1 MPKIGVVGAGNVGA
15 SAALYAAEAEL
26 GDVVLVDILEGVAKG
41 KALDLLEAGP
51 VRGYDSYVEGSGD
64 LRALAGSDLVIVTAG
79 LPRKPGMTR
88 LDLLKAN
95 ADIIRGVAEAI
106 KKHAPDAI
114 VITVT
119 NPLDVMTYLT
129 YRITGF
135 PRERVI
141 GMAGVLDSARFRT
154 FLAEEIG
161 VSVEDVQAMVLGGH
175 GDTMVPSVRYSTVAG
190 IPLPDLVKMGWTSQ
204 KRLDEIVQRTRDG
217 GAEIV
222 KLLQT
227 GSAFYAPAS
236 SAVQMAESILRDK
249 KRLLPAA
256 AYLNGEYGQRDLYL
270 GVPCILGSRGIEK
283 IIELDLTGEDKAAL
297 AKSAEEVR
305 KGIAD
310 LALEPATR

>member
-51 VRGYDSYVEGSGD
+51 VRDYDSYVEGSGD

-95 ADIIRGVAEAI
+95 ADIVRGVAEAI
-106 KKHAPDAI
+106 RTHAPNAI
-114 VITVT
+114 VIMVT

-129 YRITGF
+129 YRVTGF
-135 PRERVI
+135 PRERVM

-175 GDTMVPSVRYSTVAG
+175 GDTMVPLLRYSTVSG
-190 IPLPDLVKMGWTSQ
+190 IPVETFIRKE
-204 KRLDEIVQRTRDG
+204 RLAEIVQRTRDG

-249 KRLLPAA
+249 KRLLPTA
-256 AYLNGEYGQRDLYL
+256 AYLDGEYGQRDLYL
-270 GVPCILGSRGIEK
+270 GVPCILGSRGVEK
-283 IIELDLTGEDKAAL
+283 IVELELTAEDQAAL

-310 LALEPATR
+310 LSLEPATR

>member
-1 MPKIGVVGAGNVGA
+1 MPRIGVVGAGNVGA

-64 LRALAGSDLVIVTAG
+64 LRALAGCDLVIVTAG

-95 ADIIRGVAEAI
+95 ADIVRGVAEAI
-106 KKHAPDAI
+106 KAHAPDAI
-114 VITVT
+114 VIMVT

-135 PRERVI
+135 PRERVM

-175 GDTMVPSVRYSTVAG
+175 GDTMVPLLRYSTVSG
-190 IPLPDLVKMGWTSQ
+190 IPVETFLAPA
-204 KRLDEIVQRTRDG
+204 RLAEIVQRTRDG

-256 AYLNGEYGQRDLYL
+256 AYLDGEYGQRDLFL
-270 GVPCILGSRGIEK
+270 GVPCILGSRGVEK
-283 IIELDLTGEDKAAL
+283 IVELELTAEDTAAL

-310 LALEPATR
+310 LALEPAAR

>member
-1 MPKIGVVGAGNVGA
+1 MPKITVVGAGNVGA

-26 GDVVLVDILEGVAKG
+26 GDVTLVDVIEGVAKG

-51 VRGYDSYVEGSGD
+51 VRGYDAYVGGSGD
-64 LRALAGSDLVIVTAG
+64 IKAVRGSDLIIVTAG
-79 LPRKPGMTR
+79 LPRKPGMSR

-106 KKHAPDAI
+106 RDHAPKAF
-114 VITVT
+114 VIMVT
-119 NPLDVMTYLT
+119 NPLDVMTYLM

-135 PRERVI
+135 PRERVM
-141 GMAGVLDSARFRT
+141 GMAGVLDSSRFRT

-175 GDTMVPSVRYSTVAG
+175 GDTMVPLLSCATVSG
-190 IPLPDLVKMGWTSQ
+190 IPVGKFIRPE
-204 KRLDEIVQRTRDG
+204 RLAEIVQRTRDG

-249 KRLLPAA
+249 KRLLPIAC
-256 AYLNGEYGQRDLYL
+256 YLDGEYGQRDLFL
-270 GVPCILGSRGIEK
+270 GVPAILGSGGVEK
-283 IIELDLTGEDKAAL
+283 IVQLELSSEETSAL
-297 AKSAEEVR
+297 AKSADEVK

>member
-1 MPKIGVVGAGNVGA
+1 VPKIAVVGAGNVGA

-26 GDVVLVDILEGVAKG
+26 GDVTLIDILEGVAKG
-41 KALDLLEAGP
+41 KGLDLLEAGP
-51 VRGYDSYVEGSGD
+51 VRGYDSMVEGSGD
-64 LRALAGSDLVIVTAG
+64 LRAVQGSDLIIVTAG
-79 LPRKPGMTR
+79 LPRKPGMSR

-95 ADIIRGVAEAI
+95 SDIIRGVAEAI
-106 KKHAPDAI
+106 RAHAPKAY
-114 VITVT
+114 VIMVT

-135 PRERVI
+135 PRERVM
-141 GMAGVLDSARFRT
+141 GMAGVLDSSRFRT
-154 FLAEEIG
+154 FLAQEIG

-175 GDTMVPSVRYSTVAG
+175 GDTMVPLLRYATVSG
-190 IPLPDLVKMGWTSQ
+190 IPVEKFIQPA
-204 KRLDEIVQRTRDG
+204 RLAEIVQRTRDG

-249 KRLLPAA
+249 KRLLPVAA
-256 AYLNGEYGQRDLYL
+256 CLDGEYGLRDLYL
-270 GVPCILGSRGIEK
+270 GVPAILGSRGVEK
-283 IIELDLTGEDKAAL
+283 IVELELSAEEKAAL
-297 AKSAEEVR
+297 AKSAEEVK

-310 LALEPATR
+310 LALEPAAR

>member
-1 MPKIGVVGAGNVGA
+1 MPKITVVGAGNVGA

-26 GDVVLVDILEGVAKG
+26 GDITLIDVIEGVAKG

-51 VRGYDSYVEGSGD
+51 VRGYDAHVEGSGD
-64 LRALAGSDLVIVTAG
+64 IKAVRGSDLIIVTAG
-79 LPRKPGMTR
+79 LPRKPGMSR

-106 KKHAPDAI
+106 RDHAPKAF
-114 VITVT
+114 VIMVT
-119 NPLDVMTYLT
+119 NPLDVMTYLM

-135 PRERVI
+135 PRERVM
-141 GMAGVLDSARFRT
+141 GMAGVLDSSRFRT

-175 GDTMVPSVRYSTVAG
+175 GDTMVPLLSCATVSG
-190 IPLPDLVKMGWTSQ
+190 IPVGTFIRSE
-204 KRLDEIVQRTRDG
+204 RLAEIVQRTRDG

-249 KRLLPAA
+249 KRLLPVAC
-256 AYLNGEYGQRDLYL
+256 YLDGEYGQKDLFL
-270 GVPCILGSRGIEK
+270 GVPAILGSGGVERIVQL
-283 IIELDLTGEDKAAL
+283 ELSSDETSAL
-297 AKSAEEVR
+297 AKSADEVK

>member
-1 MPKIGVVGAGNVGA
+1 
-15 SAALYAAEAEL
+15 
-26 GDVVLVDILEGVAKG
+26 
-41 KALDLLEAGP
+41 
-51 VRGYDSYVEGSGD
+51 
-64 LRALAGSDLVIVTAG
+64 
-79 LPRKPGMTR
+79 
-88 LDLLKAN
+88 
-95 ADIIRGVAEAI
+95 VAEAI
-106 KKHAPDAI
+106 QKHAPNAI
-114 VITVT
+114 VIMVT

-135 PRERVI
+135 PRERVM

-175 GDTMVPSVRYSTVAG
+175 GDTMVPILRYSTVSG
-190 IPLPDLVKMGWTSQ
+190 IPVETFIRKE
-204 KRLDEIVQRTRDG
+204 RLAEIVQRTRDG

-256 AYLNGEYGQRDLYL
+256 AYLDGEYGQSDLYL
-270 GVPCILGSRGIEK
+270 GVPCILGSRGVEK
-283 IIELDLTGEDKAAL
+283 IVELELSAEDKAAL
-297 AKSAEEVR
+297 ANSAEEVR

-310 LALEPATR
+310 LALEPAAR

>member
-95 ADIIRGVAEAI
+95 ADIVRGVAEAI
-106 KKHAPDAI
+106 KKHASNAI
-114 VITVT
+114 VICVT

-135 PRERVI
+135 PRERVM

-175 GDTMVPSVRYSTVAG
+175 GDTMVPLLRYSTVSG
-190 IPLPDLVKMGWTSQ
+190 IPVENFIRKE
-204 KRLDEIVQRTRDG
+204 RLAEIVQRTRDG

-236 SAVQMAESILRDK
+236 SAVQMAEAILRDK

-256 AYLNGEYGQRDLYL
+256 AYLDGEYGQRDLFL

-283 IIELDLTGEDKAAL
+283 IVELELTAEDQAAL
-297 AKSAEEVR
+297 AKSAEDVR

-310 LALEPATR
+310 LSLEPATR

>member
-1 MPKIGVVGAGNVGA
+1 MPKIAVVGAGNVGA
-15 SAALYAAEAEL
+15 STALYAAEAEL
-26 GDVVLVDILEGVAKG
+26 GDVTLIDILEGVAKG

-51 VRGYDSYVEGSGD
+51 VRGYDSEVLGSGN
-64 LRALAGSDLVIVTAG
+64 LRDVAGSDLIIVTAG
-79 LPRKPGMTR
+79 LPRKPGMSR

-106 KKHAPDAI
+106 RDHAPKAY
-114 VITVT
+114 VIMVT

-135 PRERVI
+135 PRERVM
-141 GMAGVLDSARFRT
+141 GMAGVLDSSRFRT
-154 FLAEEIG
+154 FLAQEIG
-161 VSVEDVQAMVLGGH
+161 VSVEDVHAMVLGGH
-175 GDTMVPSVRYSTVAG
+175 GDTMVPLLRYSTVSG
-190 IPLPDLVKMGWTSQ
+190 IPVENFIQPA
-204 KRLDEIVQRTRDG
+204 RLAEIVQRTRDG

-249 KRLLPAA
+249 KRLLPVA
-256 AYLNGEYGQRDLYL
+256 AYLSGEYGLRDLYL
-270 GVPCILGSRGIEK
+270 GVPAILGARGVEK
-283 IIELDLTGEDKAAL
+283 IVELELTADEKSAL
-297 AKSAEEVR
+297 AKSAEEVK

-310 LALEPATR
+310 LALEPAAR

>member
-41 KALDLLEAGP
+41 KSLDLLEAGP

-95 ADIIRGVAEAI
+95 ADIVRGVAEAL
-106 KKHAPDAI
+106 KTHAPDAI
-114 VITVT
+114 VIMVT

-135 PRERVI
+135 PRERVM

-175 GDTMVPSVRYSTVAG
+175 GDTMVPLLRYSTVSG
-190 IPLPDLVKMGWTSQ
+190 IPVENFIQ
-204 KRLDEIVQRTRDG
+204 KDRLAEIVQRTRDG

-256 AYLNGEYGQRDLYL
+256 AYLDGEYGQRDLYL
-270 GVPCILGSRGIEK
+270 GVPCILGSRGVEK
-283 IIELDLTGEDKAAL
+283 IVELELTADDQAAL
-297 AKSAEEVR
+297 SKSAEEVR

-310 LALEPATR
+310 LSLEPATR

>member
-1 MPKIGVVGAGNVGA
+1 MAKIAVVGAGNVGA

-51 VRGYDSYVEGSGD
+51 VRHYDSLIEGSGD
-64 LRALAGSDLVIVTAG
+64 IRALEGSDLIIVTAG
-79 LPRKPGMTR
+79 LPRKPGMSR

-106 KKHAPDAI
+106 RDNAKNAF
-114 VITVT
+114 VILVT

-129 YRITGF
+129 FRITGF
-135 PRERVI
+135 PRERVM
-141 GMAGVLDSARFRT
+141 GMAGVLDSSRFRT
-154 FLAEEIG
+154 FIAQEIG
-161 VSVEDVQAMVLGGH
+161 VSVEEVHAMVLGGH
-175 GDTMVPSVRYSTVAG
+175 GDTMVPLLRYSTVSG
-190 IPLPDLVKMGWTSQ
+190 IPVENFIK
-204 KRLDEIVQRTRDG
+204 KERLAEIVQRTRDG

-236 SAVQMAESILRDK
+236 SAVQMAEAILRDK
-249 KRLLPAA
+249 KRLLPVAA
-256 AYLNGEYGQRDLYL
+256 HLNGEYGLRDLFL
-270 GVPCILGSRGIEK
+270 GVPAILGSRGIER
-283 IIELDLTGEDKAAL
+283 IVELELTAEEKAAL
-297 AKSAEEVR
+297 AKSAEEVK

-310 LALEPATR
+310 LALEPVAH